1 MVMHYWKGK
10 QMRTYAGYNTT
21 VYKHSRW
28 YKFPPHLTCFLFDP
42 LCLYWSCSTWLVTLR
57 RDKLRGSN
65 PDAGKRDQTWS
76 TYKRCFPESTYT
88 HKINGTVCGDKSIS
102 YILMRAYFTTSRT
115 MKSRKSCIKC
125 IFVVPPCST
134 TWSRMNDIMPD
145 IIEQCR
151 FIFRKQ
157 AKRTNTDNGHR
168 MRLWRLC
175 FQSTVILVVI
185 DGWSMI
191 HCQTND

>member
-21 VYKHSRW
+21 EYKHSRW

-102 YILMRAYFTTSRT
+102 YILMRVYFTTGRT
-115 MKSRKSCIKC
+115 MISRKPSIKC
-125 IFVVPPCST
+125 ILVVPPYST
-134 TWSRMNDIMPD
+134 TWNSMNDIMPD
-145 IIEQCR
+145 IIE
-151 FIFRKQ
+151 
-157 AKRTNTDNGHR
+157 
-168 MRLWRLC
+168 
-175 FQSTVILVVI
+175 
-185 DGWSMI
+185 
-191 HCQTND
+191 